1 MLIYKIIEWFIK
13 TDKENREYFFLPL
26 VCLGVGLPMFFRG
39 LYFEA
44 DRALYAILLAL
55 VLGIVFA
62 FAKKN
67 TPFNI
72 GLDTGVVLLTA
83 FYGISSLLAV
93 NKDSAILAFSSY
105 LMLLIVYQAVKYSCK
120 KESTVRIL
128 ITVTVYAIALT
139 SLISLL
145 TATGVLSYPVAYSS
159 AEIEKWL
166 NGTVQYHNAFGSLVL
181 AAFLALCGVYEKSA
195 KKVLYW
201 INLPVYYI
209 LMFGLIMSYSRGAWL
224 VAPVGFVIFLIM
236 GDKDTRLKGLSYLA
250 ASGIS
255 VFAVMSSFTNAVE
268 AGNKLMGV
276 VWLIIGAVIAIVL
289 SLMIDMAVNGLKD
302 KKYFNVSL
310 LSVCGILVL
319 FVIAVV
325 LFPQMFSF
333 MIPERLITRLEGL
346 NFGTQTVT
354 ERFVFYKDALK
365 MGKQSILFGLG
376 GGAWSD
382 MYGMYQSY
390 NYASNQIHSYLFQIF
405 TDTGIVGVIAF
416 LWIVVFLVISAI
428 KIKKSENVTKAT
440 GASLFSVCGVLL
452 IHSMIDFN
460 LSIFGV
466 IVVLW
471 AFMAMISSLVPFKA
485 KDISKYVWV
494 VLCVIVFVFAVTDF
508 AGSKAKAKGDAIF
521 EKFYNDEIQGF
532 KVSEEKFLDALSE
545 YEKATSLKPYDAVA
559 LSAQA
564 RTRMFADK
572 SNLASR
578 ELAVAEFEKAEKMA
592 PYSFEVQDN
601 GMLMYAKSGTGLQY
615 ALTCLK
621 NQVVLM
627 QKDVP
632 TYLTYIENAY
642 EVLNHYRYEGIMNI
656 AGEVSKEALEVKKLA
671 EENKV
676 ELPEETKGYFDLF
689 EVVYNNTLRGTEK
702 E

>member
-1 MLIYKIIEWFIK
+1 MLIYKIIDWFIK
-13 TDKENREYFFLPL
+13 TDKENREYFFLPF
-26 VCLGVGLPMFFRG
+26 VCLGVVLPMFFRG

-55 VLGIVFA
+55 VFGVIFA

-67 TPFNI
+67 TPFNMGI
-72 GLDTGVVLLTA
+72 DTGIILLTA
-83 FYGISSLLAV
+83 FYGISSVLAV

-105 LMLLIVYQAVKYSCK
+105 IILLVIYMAVKYTCK
-120 KESTVRIL
+120 EEKTIRIL
-128 ITVTVYAIALT
+128 IISAVYAIALT

-145 TATGVLSYPVAYSS
+145 TAAGVLSYPAAYSS

-181 AAFLALCGVYEKSA
+181 AGFLALCGVYEKSV
-195 KKVLYW
+195 KKALYW

-209 LMFGLIMSYSRGAWL
+209 LMFGLLMSYSRGAWL

-236 GDKDTRLKGLSYLA
+236 GDKDARLKGLSYLA
-250 ASGIS
+250 VSGIS
-255 VFAVMSSFTNAVE
+255 VFAVMSSFTAAVE
-268 AGNKLMGV
+268 SGSKLMAV

-302 KKYFNVSL
+302 KKYFNISL
-310 LSVCGILVL
+310 LSVCGLLVL

-333 MIPERLITRLEGL
+333 MLPESLITRLQGL

-354 ERFVFYKDALK
+354 ERFVFYKDALN
-365 MGKQSILFGLG
+365 MGKQSIIFGLG

-405 TDTGIVGVIAF
+405 TDAGILGVIAL
-416 LWIVVFLVISAI
+416 LWTVVFLIISAF
-428 KIKKSENVTKAT
+428 KIRKSEKVTKGT
-440 GASLFSVCGVLL
+440 SASLFAFCGVLL

-466 IVVLW
+466 IAVLW
-471 AFMAMISSLVPFKA
+471 AFMAVISNLTSFKA

-494 VLCVIVFVFAVTDF
+494 GLCVVVFVFAVTDF
-508 AGSKAKAKGDAIF
+508 AGAKAKAKGDAIF
-521 EKFYNDEIQGF
+521 EKLYTDETQGF
-532 KVSEEKFLDALSE
+532 KVSPEKFGEALSE
-545 YEKATSLKPYDAVA
+545 YEKATKLKPYDAVA

-564 RTRMFADK
+564 RTRMFAHK
-572 SNLASR
+572 SNLESR

-601 GMLMYAKSGTGLQY
+601 GMLMYAKSGTALQY

-627 QKDVP
+627 QKDVNN
-632 TYLTYIENAY
+632 YLTYIENAY
-642 EVLNHYRYEGIMNI
+642 EILNHYRYEGIMNI
-656 AGEVSKEALEVKKLA
+656 AGEISKEALEVKKLA
-671 EENKV
+671 EENEV
-676 ELPEETKGYFDLF
+676 ELPEETKPYFDLF
-689 EVVYNNTLRGTEK
+689 EVVYNNTLRGTEQ